1 MYTAT
6 YYNYAVLLS
15 TIRKFDELKEL
26 LDTALG
32 IPGIIKATIYNEYGI
47 MYEQLG
53 EFEKAIEYY
62 RKCALDTLDQNVVD
76 RAKQSITRCNS
87 KKGSLKYSPTCSS
100 PNEEG
105 KSKEHANRYYHSITR
120 TSGKSF

>member
-87 KKGSLKYSPTCSS
+87 KKDL
-100 PNEEG
+100 
-105 KSKEHANRYYHSITR
+105 
-120 TSGKSF
+120 